1 MRESARLDDLGER
14 RIIEEIMRPRYG
26 DQSPEDFGHDCAVV
40 GETDNWPGR
49 TVVATT
55 DPCPE
60 PMASF
65 LGYKDLYY
73 RGWLLATINL
83 SDLAAAGATP
93 VGLLTSLVLPN
104 DLAVSELSRLLDGI
118 DECSRANGTRVL
130 GGNIKEGERI
140 DLTATAIGTCVKG
153 KGLTRKGCRPGDLI
167 VVIGDLG
174 LFWAG
179 VLAIQKQIPLENH
192 ENDLLKNILTPS
204 AKVKIGQ
211 AIAENELLTA
221 CIDNSDG
228 LYPSLE
234 QLADINKCRMLID
247 FEEVVFPAPVLY
259 VSSMTSISPVRYSL
273 GWGDWQL
280 IGCCS
285 PEHIDA
291 LRKLGENF
299 STEIFVIGEV
309 RDGEGVTLVHDGQAK
324 PMAPIDSQRFTKDSW
339 FTAGLD
345 TYIKMLTTGPLWAN

>member
-26 DQSPEDFGHDCAVV
+26 DQWPEDFGHDCAIV
-40 GETDNWPGR
+40 GETDSWPGR

-104 DLAVSELSRLLDGI
+104 DLTVSELSRLLDGI

-140 DLTATAIGTCVKG
+140 DLTATAIGTC
-153 KGLTRKGCRPGDLI
+153 
-167 VVIGDLG
+167 
-174 LFWAG
+174 
-179 VLAIQKQIPLENH
+179 
-192 ENDLLKNILTPS
+192 
-204 AKVKIGQ
+204 
-211 AIAENELLTA
+211 
-221 CIDNSDG
+221 
-228 LYPSLE
+228 
-234 QLADINKCRMLID
+234 
-247 FEEVVFPAPVLY
+247 
-259 VSSMTSISPVRYSL
+259 
-273 GWGDWQL
+273 
-280 IGCCS
+280 
-285 PEHIDA
+285 
-291 LRKLGENF
+291 
-299 STEIFVIGEV
+299 
-309 RDGEGVTLVHDGQAK
+309 
-324 PMAPIDSQRFTKDSW
+324 
-339 FTAGLD
+339 
-345 TYIKMLTTGPLWAN
+345 